1 MGMLATNEDAT
12 SKTSA
17 LGDSRRRRVLL
28 ILIGFQLALSILFL
42 FEFVSYYVVGY
53 NNMPWEIVELY
64 EISEGVFAL
73 ASIVISISLIFML
86 LRRNRQ
92 IETQL
97 KAATGAFHQLMRE
110 RFEDW
115 QLSPAEAEVALF
127 TIKGLSNA
135 EIAGIR
141 GTSEGTVKAQSN
153 AIFRK
158 AGVNNRS
165 QLLGIFV
172 EDLVGGSIVPEFGQK
187 HSGGLDA
194 A

>member
-12 SKTSA
+12 SKSKA
-17 LGDSRRRRVLL
+17 LGNSRRRRVLL

-42 FEFVSYYVVGY
+42 IEFVTYYVVGY

-86 LRRNRQ
+86 LRRNLQ

-110 RFEDW
+110 RFEAW

-158 AGVNNRS
+158 SGVNNRS

-172 EDLVGGSIVPEFGQK
+172 EELVGGSIVPEFGQK
-187 HSGGLDA
+187 QSGGLDA
-194 A
+194 T